1 MNAGQ
6 MMITIAAMM
15 LLTVVILR
23 VNTNFFNTS
32 NLMYETKF
40 GVMAVSLGT
49 SIIEEASSKAFD
61 ANSVDMSLGN
71 VNSLTNPNSLGKE
84 TGEVYPDFDDFDDY
98 NGYTKNTSGDPTFQ
112 SAVFNASCVV
122 KYVNPP
128 NLNSFTNSR
137 SWHKKISV
145 TITSP
150 SMVDTVKMST
160 VFSYWYF
167 R

>member
-1 MNAGQ
+1 MNTGQ

-61 ANSVDMSLGN
+61 AN
-71 VNSLTNPNSLGKE
+71 
-84 TGEVYPDFDDFDDY
+84 
-98 NGYTKNTSGDPTFQ
+98 
-112 SAVFNASCVV
+112 
-122 KYVNPP
+122 
-128 NLNSFTNSR
+128 
-137 SWHKKISV
+137 
-145 TITSP
+145 
-150 SMVDTVKMST
+150 
-160 VFSYWYF
+160 
-167 R
+167 

>member
-1 MNAGQ
+1 MNTGQ

-32 NLMYETKF
+32 NVMYETKF

-61 ANSVDMSLGN
+61 AATVDMSLGN
-71 VNSLTNPNSLGKE
+71 VNNLTNPNSLGKE
-84 TGEVYPDFDDFDDY
+84 TGESYPDFDDFDDY
-98 NGYTKNTSGDPTFQ
+98 NGYTKNTSSDPTFQ

-122 KYVNPP
+122 KYVDPS
-128 NLNSFTNSR
+128 NLNSFVTSR
-137 SWHKKISV
+137 RWHKKITV

-150 SMVDTVKMST
+150 SMVDTVRMST